1 MMSYILF
8 ENAQFKLMIIYL
20 LKLLEKLPVN
30 GSHNVLYYF
39 ILAWKIVCRPYIYV

>member
-20 LKLLEKLPVN
+20 LKILEKLPVIM
-30 GSHNVLYYF
+30 YI
-39 ILAWKIVCRPYIYV
+39 ILF